1 MRAFTRLTRLGS
13 LLAVIGLVAGACTA
27 TQAEAQGTDE
37 PGLFSAKYLSLE
49 DGERYTVVDGGEYGP
64 ALDADFMQPD
74 DVVLGL
80 VVGDTAIAFPVALM
94 GYHHIANLEISGEP
108 YVVTY

>member
-1 MRAFTRLTRLGS
+1 MRSSKRLTRLGS
-13 LLAVIGLVAGACTA
+13 LMAVIGLVAGACSTA
-27 TQAEAQGTDE
+27 QPGSQGADE
-37 PGLFSAKYLSLE
+37 PVLFSAKYLSLE

-64 ALDADFMQPD
+64 ADEADFMRPE

-94 GYHHIANLEISGEP
+94 GYHHIANLEIAGEP